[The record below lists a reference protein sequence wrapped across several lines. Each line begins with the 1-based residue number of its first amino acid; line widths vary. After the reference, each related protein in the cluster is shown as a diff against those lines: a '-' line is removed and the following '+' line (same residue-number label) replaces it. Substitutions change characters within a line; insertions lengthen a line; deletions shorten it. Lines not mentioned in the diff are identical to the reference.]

1 MTALA
6 TLRDLMIDEL
16 RDLYSAEHQLVKL
29 LPQMARAASAPALR
43 LALDRHLTQ
52 TVNQAL
58 RLDRIIVR
66 LLGVDP
72 RGRRC
77 RGMEGLVAQA
87 RDMLE
92 QEPIGGVMD
101 AAIVAAGQRIEH
113 YQIAAYECSRRR
125 ALVLGRPD
133 VADFLQQSLE
143 EEQAAEELL
152 TALAAHELDAF
163 AAEAPEGPRQ
173 WEA

>member
-1 MTALA
+1 MALGS
-6 TLRDLMIDEL
+6 LRDLMIDEL

-29 LPQMARAASAPALR
+29 LPQMAKAASAPALR

-52 TVNQAL
+52 TINQAL

-77 RGMEGLVAQA
+77 RAMEGLVAQA
-87 RDMLE
+87 RDVLQE
-92 QEPIGGVMD
+92 QPAGGVMD
-101 AAIVAAGQRIEH
+101 AALVAAGQRIEH
-113 YQIAAYECSRRR
+113 YEIAAYECALRR
-125 ALVLGRPD
+125 ALVLGHPD

-143 EEQAAEELL
+143 EEQAAEALL
-152 TALAAHELDAF
+152 TALAEHEIDAF
-163 AAEAPEGPRQ
+163 AAEAQALSGRQ
-173 WEA
+173 EV

>member
-1 MTALA
+1 MALA

-29 LPQMARAASAPALR
+29 LPRMAKAASAPALR

-77 RGMEGLVAQA
+77 RAMEGLVAQA
-87 RDMLE
+87 RDVLE
-92 QEPIGGVMD
+92 QEPTGGVMD

-113 YQIAAYECSRRR
+113 YQIAAYECGLRR
-125 ALVLGRPD
+125 AMVLGQPE

-152 TALAAHELDAF
+152 TALAVHEIDAF
-163 AAEAPEGPRQ
+163 AAAAPEGPRQ